1 MDYKNWPIKTEII
14 LQWGDMDA
22 FSHVNNI
29 NYIKWCETSR
39 IELFRE
45 MWGKSS
51 MVQKDIIEGDGVGPI
66 LANFNINYR
75 VALVY
80 PDTAII
86 YTTVNKIGNSSYGV
100 EHVLCSNKN
109 GDNIVADATSVIVMF
124 DYVKNVNSK
133 LTKEQ
138 KEKLSKVYGLIN

>member
-86 YTTVNKIGNSSYGV
+86 YTRVSKVGNSSYGV
-100 EHVLCSNKN
+100 EHVLCSEKN

-138 KEKLSKVYGLIN
+138 KEKLSRFMV

>member
-1 MDYKNWPIKTEII
+1 MDKDKWPIKTEII

-39 IELFRE
+39 VELFRK
-45 MWGKSS
+45 MWGDKKILLS
-51 MVQKDIIEGDGVGPI
+51 DIIKGDGLGPI

-75 VALVY
+75 TALVY
-80 PDTAII
+80 PDVAYI
-86 YTTVNKIGNSSYGV
+86 YTRVRKIGNSSFV
-100 EHVLCSNKN
+100 LEHLLKSKNN
-109 GDNIVADATSVIVMF
+109 GDKIIADCSSVVVMF
-124 DYVKNVNSK
+124 DYVNNINSK

-138 KEKLSKVYGLIN
+138 KEKLSSFMV